1 MKVNM
6 IAIIWISL
14 SFFFFQN
21 CATTWGLFNSSR
33 AAYHCPGS
41 YDTRI
46 APSERFSPM
55 YVGVKILFDSTLNRK
70 YDKIILVDLP
80 FSFVL
85 DTLLLPVTL
94 PVTLFYYWL
103 DVDGFIEKRRER
115 LWNDYKISTTS
126 HGCK

>member
-1 MKVNM
+1 
-6 IAIIWISL
+6 
-14 SFFFFQN
+14 
-21 CATTWGLFNSSR
+21 
-33 AAYHCPGS
+33 
-41 YDTRI
+41 
-46 APSERFSPM
+46 M

-115 LWNDYKISTTS
+115 L
-126 HGCK
+126 